1 MAKVKKKKN
10 GLLIFLIIVIIL
22 LLRNNL
28 IQTQATYLS
37 LENTFNKYNTV
48 ITSAIKENINHQN
61 YKFALIGST
70 KNETE
75 INKLNYGFISDD
87 AIFWEEYNL
96 KKLGFERFCYE
107 YYGLKL
113 ISNENTEEELN
124 KLHKKWTIENLREK
138 GYNLDIF
145 H

>member
-1 MAKVKKKKN
+1 MKEEPEGIIRKLNNIIEGDFKK
-10 GLLIFLIIVIIL
+10 
-22 LLRNNL
+22 
-28 IQTQATYLS
+28 A
-37 LENTFNKYNTV
+37 LEKM
-48 ITSAIKENINHQN
+48 QN
-61 YKFALIGST
+61 Y
-70 KNETE
+70 
-75 INKLNYGFISDD
+75 D
-87 AIFWEEYNL
+87 
-96 KKLGFERFCYE
+96 YE